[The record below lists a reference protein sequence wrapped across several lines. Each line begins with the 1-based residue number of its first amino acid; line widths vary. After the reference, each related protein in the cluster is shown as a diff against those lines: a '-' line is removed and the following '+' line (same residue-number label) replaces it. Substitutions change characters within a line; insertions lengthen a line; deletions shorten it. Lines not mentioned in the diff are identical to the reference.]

1 MKKMIDRVGIC
12 LLIAAFFWCGTLIS
26 DRQRLNRELIR
37 LHIVAA
43 SDGAEDQARKLRV
56 RDAVTQ
62 SLQSDLQKLTDAE
75 QARAYL
81 QEKLP
86 DIQQVATRTLQNLG
100 CQDSVRVSLCKEA
113 FDTRVYDTFSLPSGV
128 YQALRIVIGEGQ
140 GHNWWCVVFPGLC
153 VPDGLNQALQGQQG
167 YELRFGVL
175 DALGKLEN
183 ILFAG

>member
-1 MKKMIDRVGIC
+1 MHKMIDRVGIC

-86 DIQQVATRTLQNLG
+86 DIQQVASRTLQSLG

-113 FDTRVYDTFSLPSGV
+113 FDTRVYDTFSLPSGKGTQLV
-128 YQALRIVIGEGQ
+128 VRGVSGAVRSGGIG
-140 GHNWWCVVFPGLC
+140 GLC
-153 VPDGLNQALQGQQG
+153 GYGSGSRVPGWPEPGTSRAA
-167 YELRFGVL
+167 GV
-175 DALGKLEN
+175 
-183 ILFAG
+183 